1 MPNYEYSC
9 KGCDNTFTE
18 MSRVDD
24 GEAPCK
30 KPCSECG
37 EEVHLLISKTNFI
50 LKGKGWYKDG
60 Y

>member
-1 MPNYEYSC
+1 
-9 KGCDNTFTE
+9 

-24 GEAPCK
+24 REAPCK